1 MICPLLEMKY
11 DKFPV
16 IITIKL
22 RDEREIA
29 PSFWCIGHAT
39 LVMVTL
45 QSFGECNN
53 LTYELPLREAG
64 FRSLKTSSQN
74 NLSQN
79 LHSINVTNPTSGV
92 HTGVFMQR
100 TKSLIK
106 CILSVRLKVF
116 SLYYSQRLFY
126 HYFIMIKAYQPQF
139 GNCGS
144 WLCLPGFVGIVKK
157 KKSKWNLWEKK
168 QFEDLTYQNLIS

>member
-1 MICPLLEMKY
+1 MLRWLWLHFSHLVNATTWHMNCLWGKLGLEASRLHLR
-11 DKFPV
+11 
-16 IITIKL
+16 TIYH
-22 RDEREIA
+22 RI
-29 PSFWCIGHAT
+29 
-39 LVMVTL
+39 
-45 QSFGECNN
+45 
-53 LTYELPLREAG
+53 
-64 FRSLKTSSQN
+64 
-74 NLSQN
+74 
-79 LHSINVTNPTSGV
+79 HSINVTNPTSGV

-157 KKSKWNLWEKK
+157 KKK
-168 QFEDLTYQNLIS
+168 QMEFMGKETIWRPYLSEFDFLIH